1 MEPINTAR
9 VEDAAALATRL
20 DVILEA
26 EADIE
31 KGSDVVDITTDA
43 LFRTDPWAIS
53 IGRITVSGCLPVRT
67 LHTAFPTVG
76 CVRGSTA
83 VPTAYCPHC
92 SLCFGTE
99 TTKSILGQVG
109 PNTDILVR
117 VCPANPLVRCCDAL
131 VMGRAHRGVELA
143 TQHEKNTEWFAT
155 RNAAAAASAEEA
167 RREAVAARVAEL
179 EEKRL
184 EGAETQRAQEEWA
197 ATHAVELAATRARE
211 MAKAEQLAA
220 AARERK
226 RRMKSEPNQRC
237 RAKKARMRVDAPS
250 SQ

>member
-9 VEDAAALATRL
+9 VEDAATLATRL

-31 KGSDVVDITTDA
+31 KGSDIVDITA
-43 LFRTDPWAIS
+43 VARFRTDPWAIS
-53 IGRITVSGCLPVRT
+53 IGRITVSGCLPVRA

-83 VPTAYCPHC
+83 IPTAYCPHC

-99 TTKSILGQVG
+99 TTKSILGQG
-109 PNTDILVR
+109 AFPHTDILVR

-131 VMGRAHRGVELA
+131 VMGRAHRGAQLA

-155 RNAAAAASAEEA
+155 RNAAEAASAEAA
-167 RREAVAARVAEL
+167 RREAAEARVAEL

-184 EGAETQRAQEEWA
+184 EDAEKQRAQEEWA
-197 ATHAVELAATRARE
+197 ATHAVELAATSARE
-211 MAKAEQLAA
+211 MAAA
-220 AARERK
+220 KERK
-226 RRMKSEPNQRC
+226 RHMKFEENQRC
-237 RAKKARMRVDAPS
+237 RAKKKARAEAAS
-250 SQ
+250 LA